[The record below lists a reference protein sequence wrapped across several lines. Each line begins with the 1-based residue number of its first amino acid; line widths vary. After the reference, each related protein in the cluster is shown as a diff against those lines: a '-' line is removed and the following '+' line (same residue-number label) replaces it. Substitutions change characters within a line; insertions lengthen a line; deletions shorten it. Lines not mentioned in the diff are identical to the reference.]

1 MTAGRGERFD
11 WAEIL
16 ARLEHSMREAEHG
29 LDDPERRRELLRA
42 RRAALARPA
51 PGLVE
56 ADETELLELLV
67 FEVAG
72 ERYALETRWVAQ
84 ALALPALT
92 PLPGLPGH
100 VAGIA
105 AWRGQVLAVLD
116 LRALLSLNVDRLT
129 EPAAMVVLR
138 DAAME
143 FALLADQVKGV
154 KRTPRAALTPG
165 APGAPPARADYLLG
179 VAPDRTAVLDGA
191 MMLGDQGLVVH
202 GD

>member
-1 MTAGRGERFD
+1 MKAGAGERFD
-11 WAEIL
+11 WAAIL

-29 LDDPERRRELLRA
+29 LDDPVRRRELLLA
-42 RRAALARPA
+42 RRAALACPA
-51 PGLVE
+51 PGLLEDGE
-56 ADETELLELLV
+56 ADALELLV
-67 FEVAG
+67 FDVAG

-129 EPAAMVVLR
+129 EPSAMVVLR

-143 FALLADQVKGV
+143 FALLADQVRGV
-154 KRTPRAALTPG
+154 RRVARAALSVG
-165 APGAPPARADYLLG
+165 APGVLPARADYLLG

-191 MMLGDQGLVVH
+191 MMLGDQALVVH

>member
-1 MTAGRGERFD
+1 MTAGSGERFD
-11 WAEIL
+11 WAGIL

-51 PGLVE
+51 PGLLE
-56 ADETELLELLV
+56 ADQTDALELLV

-116 LRALLSLNVDRLT
+116 LRALLSLNVERLT
-129 EPAAMVVLR
+129 EPSAMVVLR

-143 FALLADQVKGV
+143 FALLADLVKGV
-154 KRTPRAALTPG
+154 KRYPRAALSTG
-165 APGAPPARADYLLG
+165 APGVLPARADYLLG

-191 MMLGDQGLVVH
+191 MMLGDQALVVL